1 VKNRV
6 LFVTEK
12 WPDANPDLGW
22 SNNFHNLFNSFSQTQ
37 DKYIWNTIHL
47 DEAMNVYDTHINDVL
62 PRYCLQHDVNIV
74 FFSFLGNSPLN
85 PSVETL
91 KKLKKLG
98 IYLAV
103 HWPDSNPNDLLL
115 RDSLRQ
121 ESLPNLNIIWDN
133 PVSSM
138 HDKISRPNED
148 LYLWV
153 PQDDHMF
160 FNHFDVNK
168 TYPVSFVGNPFFS

>member
-1 VKNRV
+1 MKNRV

-47 DEAMNVYDTHINDVL
+47 DEAMNVYGAHINDVL

-85 PSVETL
+85 PSAETL
-91 KKLKKLG
+91 KKLKKLD

-121 ESLPNLNIIWDN
+121 ERLPNLNIIWDN
-133 PVSSM
+133 PVS
-138 HDKISRPNED
+138 
-148 LYLWV
+148 
-153 PQDDHMF
+153 
-160 FNHFDVNK
+160 
-168 TYPVSFVGNPFFS
+168 